1 MSGEEDVKARLDR
14 CEERM
19 TRLLY
24 RLNAHSR
31 RIRKIENRRVRSDEL
46 SECLRLRMARM
57 NVERDKEDIFLD
69 GENVQ
74 LGGRDVSLSA
84 VSACVRGLEVRL
96 DKIEDRLKYLEQRVN
111 QLSVKVDEDIDPVLD
126 DMVEIQDDFR
136 REQKRLDVE
145 HRLEVLENENG
156 TLKELC
162 RRLSR
167 DVEELKAAR

>member
-57 NVERDKEDIFLD
+57 NVERDKEDITLD
-69 GENVQ
+69 GESVQ
-74 LGGRDVSLSA
+74 LDGRDVSLEEVA
-84 VSACVRGLEVRL
+84 ACVSGLEGRL
-96 DKIEDRLKYLEQRVN
+96 DKIEARLDYLERRVN
-111 QLSVKVDEDIDPVLD
+111 QVSIKVDYNIDPVLEE
-126 DMVEIQDDFR
+126 MSETQDSFR
-136 REQKRLDVE
+136 RELRDSDVT